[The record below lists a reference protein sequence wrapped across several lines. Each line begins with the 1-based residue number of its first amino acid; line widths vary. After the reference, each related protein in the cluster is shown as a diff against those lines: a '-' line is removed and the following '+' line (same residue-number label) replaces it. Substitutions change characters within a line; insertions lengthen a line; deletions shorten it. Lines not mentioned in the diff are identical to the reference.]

1 MWTILPGWPRLHG
14 WYRGKIDTVNSAYHN
29 HGDQNPIV
37 PYAGMLFVHRS
48 NAIIAYGKTTPIG
61 KLPLIEIQSV
71 QNSVRPLTV
80 ADVQGRL
87 EEEIQKIVDAGHLR
101 PGYINLNPFIYGNLA
116 DLFDNPGDTLYTL
129 SIAHPYLSP
138 SLQRQTEDYLRR
150 EFREYFDPVMYG
162 DIGWSDGV
170 GREWAMIPPEVEAA
184 FSKFEKNERQVGF
197 SWSYPPH
204 NVYAMWKYA
213 EIFPQDAL
221 RIYELANSKLQ
232 VPVPTNIPIEDYFDQ
247 RPFEY
252 NAYIA
257 GYFGFLRL
265 QEMAE
270 KTVEHSA
277 RRTAVE
283 NELNR
288 LLDLRART
296 FSKDSYWGKDD
307 FRYAKVLDI
316 SRNFIF
322 LVPELGEYLN
332 TNIRQ
337 KVQEA
342 VSEYEYIAPY
352 WFVSRYESVIGE
364 GVISP
369 PYNYA
374 SIFQAKAYILKESPE
389 ELAKYLDIPGFARGD
404 LFYIQNLVAI
414 LDAGDVD
421 ISSTSQ
427 EDLFCH

>member
-1 MWTILPGWPRLHG
+1 
-14 WYRGKIDTVNSAYHN
+14 
-29 HGDQNPIV
+29 
-37 PYAGMLFVHRS
+37 
-48 NAIIAYGKTTPIG
+48 
-61 KLPLIEIQSV
+61 
-71 QNSVRPLTV
+71 
-80 ADVQGRL
+80 
-87 EEEIQKIVDAGHLR
+87 
-101 PGYINLNPFIYGNLA
+101 
-116 DLFDNPGDTLYTL
+116 
-129 SIAHPYLSP
+129 
-138 SLQRQTEDYLRR
+138 
-150 EFREYFDPVMYG
+150 MYG

-184 FSKFEKNERQVGF
+184 FSKFEKSERQVGF
-197 SWSYPPH
+197 SWNYPPH
-204 NVYAMWKYA
+204 NIYAMWKYA

-221 RIYELANSKLQ
+221 RIYELANSKVQ
-232 VPVPTNIPIEDYFDQ
+232 VPVPTNIPVEDYFDQ

-257 GYFGFLRL
+257 GYIGFLRL

-332 TNIRQ
+332 NNISQ

-374 SIFQAKAYILKESPE
+374 SIFKAKAYILKESPE
-389 ELAKYLDIPGFARGD
+389 ELAKYLDVPGFARGD

-414 LDAGDVD
+414 LDSGDVD
-421 ISSTSQ
+421 ISFTSE